1 MGVSVEYLLKNISSR
16 ELTEW
21 EAYYKLEPWGEDRE
35 DLRMGI
41 ISSTIANVNRGKGG
55 RTYKPSDFIPK
66 FDRPRQT
73 WQEQLKVVEMLNVAL
88 KGEDRRNH
96 IES

>member
-1 MGVSVEYLLKNISSR
+1 MGVSVAHLLNNISSK

-21 EAYYKLEPWGEDRE
+21 MVYYELEPFGEERD

-55 RTYKPSDFIPK
+55 KVYKPEDFMPK
-66 FDRPRQT
+66 FDKPKQT
-73 WQEQLKVVEMLNVAL
+73 WKEQLRVVELLNIAF
-88 KGEDRRNH
+88 KGEDRRVKH
-96 IES
+96 DS